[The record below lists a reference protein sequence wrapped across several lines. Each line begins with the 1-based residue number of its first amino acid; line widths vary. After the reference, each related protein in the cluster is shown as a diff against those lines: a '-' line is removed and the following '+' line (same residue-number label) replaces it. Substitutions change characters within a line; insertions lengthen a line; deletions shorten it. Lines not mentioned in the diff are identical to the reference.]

1 VDLKPPSSHLPSSSS
16 SVTDG
21 GTDSSSLGIGN
32 NNPSDHQP
40 QGENEVKQERP
51 LSPYTRFVDLKPP
64 SSPSTSLPSSSSSI
78 IDGGTA
84 SSLDSNANSIPASNS
99 NPSDQPQ
106 GEKEEKQQRPLSSYT
121 STLTQIWP
129 IKTVTAGRV
138 TGAFLPLKSRMAA
151 GSAHWLHLQRLH
163 NEMSATVGNVHK
175 K

>member
-1 VDLKPPSSHLPSSSS
+1 MDLKPPSSPSPSSSS

-51 LSPYTRFVDLKPP
+51 LSPYTRYIWQLEIYTYVSHVIFHGCDHPYMYLLNGCFRFVDLKPP

-106 GEKEEKQQRPLSSYT
+106 GEKEEKQQRPLSPYT
-121 STLTQIWP
+121 RYIWQI
-129 IKTVTAGRV
+129 
-138 TGAFLPLKSRMAA
+138 
-151 GSAHWLHLQRLH
+151 
-163 NEMSATVGNVHK
+163 N
-175 K
+175 